1 MIDARLRRGSLR
13 REFRLRGR
21 TRITNCN
28 DRRANRTGGGRR
40 DRDVDQ
46 VESGFR
52 HSYTHGPPSSPL
64 SSPCIIN
71 HQSRRHQSLLRYNLI
86 DPLTFPSIR
95 TAHEAALLTVINP
108 VNVAASIRLLA
119 LARRSHTRQSLGR
132 GSLEREMEI
141 FPSRRDRF
149 VQIFLKFEES

>member
-1 MIDARLRRGSLR
+1 MPGFDEGRCDASFACVGGPALQIVTIDEQIG
-13 REFRLRGR
+13 REGGEEIGTLIRWKVVFATR
-21 TRITNCN
+21 TRT
-28 DRRANRTGGGRR
+28 APL
-40 DRDVDQ
+40 
-46 VESGFR
+46 
-52 HSYTHGPPSSPL
+52 PPLSPL
-64 SSPCIIN
+64 HVSSIIN
-71 HQSRRHQSLLRYNLI
+71 HAGINLCYGI
-86 DPLTFPSIR
+86 ISSTLYSFPSIR
-95 TAHEAALLTVINP
+95 TAHGAALLTVINP

>member
-28 DRRANRTGGGRR
+28 DRRANRTGGGEEIGTLIRWKVVFATR
-40 DRDVDQ
+40 TR
-46 VESGFR
+46 
-52 HSYTHGPPSSPL
+52 TAPLPPLSPL
-64 SSPCIIN
+64 RVSSIIN
-71 HQSRRHQSLLRYNLI
+71 HAGINLCYGI
-86 DPLTFPSIR
+86 ISSTLYSFPSIR
-95 TAHEAALLTVINP
+95 TAHGAALLTVINP
-108 VNVAASIRLLA
+108 ASIRLLA